1 MTSPHSLPVSLY
13 CNKIG
18 VISKDK
24 IILPC
29 QRIAVFQRLTP
40 EAMLIMSFV
49 NSVSSRRAH
58 TLMRAMLALLL
69 TSACLIL
76 APALAADDSART
88 TASVRAF
95 VEGINETSMNFFA
108 SGTEDDSR
116 ERVRAVLAS
125 SFDVP
130 VMAEYALAR
139 AWEKANAEQR
149 EELLE
154 AFREEIV
161 TAFLRRMRA
170 PGTKLEF
177 VGHRK
182 PVGEEQL
189 AASRRTVPG
198 KPDQIWIWWLKP
210 DGASWRVTDLS
221 VDGHSALS
229 TQRQEYGSVFIDNDG
244 SIDAVLE
251 FMRTRAARPIQ
262 AE

>member
-1 MTSPHSLPVSLY
+1 MTGFPE
-13 CNKIG
+13 
-18 VISKDK
+18 
-24 IILPC
+24 
-29 QRIAVFQRLTP
+29 LTS
-40 EAMLIMSFV
+40 EAKLFMSFAH
-49 NSVSSRRAH
+49 SPSSRRPHAG
-58 TLMRAMLALLL
+58 LRALGALLL
-69 TSACLIL
+69 AFACLVQG
-76 APALAADDSART
+76 PALAADNADDT
-88 TASVRAF
+88 KASVRAF
-95 VEGINETSMNFFA
+95 VDGINDVSMNFFA
-108 SGTEDDSR
+108 SGTEDDAR
-116 ERVRAVLAS
+116 ERVRALLAS

-130 VMAEYALAR
+130 AMAEYALAR
-139 AWEKANAEQR
+139 AWEKADAEQR
-149 EELLE
+149 EALLD

-177 VGHRK
+177 VGYRK
-182 PVGEEQL
+182 PVEQEQL

-251 FMRTRAARPIQ
+251 FMRTRAARPVQ